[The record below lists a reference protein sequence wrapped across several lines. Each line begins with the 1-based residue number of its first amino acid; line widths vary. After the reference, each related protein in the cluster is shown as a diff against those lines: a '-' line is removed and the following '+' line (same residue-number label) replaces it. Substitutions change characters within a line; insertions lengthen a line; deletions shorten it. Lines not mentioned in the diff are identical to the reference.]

1 VAALTPED
9 QRMLSTQPL
18 DNGEPGTVVRD
29 FETLLVFLGDNTPTV
44 NSKHHRLPMGSLTP
58 LNAQMTHPM
67 QLGLQRPQQRAYA
80 HLHALYLWSALPRL
94 FGPYARRG
102 CWRATGRRRAVPRG
116 RRLGSVRRDRV
127 DNLHEFID
135 KETYGF
141 WRCTTD
147 LVSRDD

>member
-1 VAALTPED
+1 MAALTPED
-9 QRMLSTQPL
+9 QRMLSTQPM

-29 FETLLVFLGDNTPTV
+29 FETLLVFLGDSTPTV

-80 HLHALYLWSALPRL
+80 HPHALYLWSALPRW

-102 CWRATGRRRAVPRG
+102 LESHGEAPCSPQGQTLGKREERPRRQP
-116 RRLGSVRRDRV
+116 S
-127 DNLHEFID
+127 
-135 KETYGF
+135 
-141 WRCTTD
+141 
-147 LVSRDD
+147 